1 MGALRRCAT
10 TALGCAC
17 SQAGQDER
25 KNRWMMIPSCVC
37 EPVECSAKYG
47 GQGVV
52 DRSLSTSRLDFGYSA
67 AAAAAAAATARGSSG
82 IVGARGGSRMQLAVV
97 SESGCDVDDGRI
109 VTVSCQI
116 PFRVVQA
123 AR

>member
-1 MGALRRCAT
+1 MA
-10 TALGCAC
+10 
-17 SQAGQDER
+17 
-25 KNRWMMIPSCVC
+25 PSCVW
-37 EPVECSAKYG
+37 EPVECSAECC

-67 AAAAAAAATARGSSG
+67 AAAAAAATARGTSG
-82 IVGARGGSRMQLAVV
+82 TVDARGGSRMQLAVV
-97 SESGCDVDDGRI
+97 SESECDVVDGRI